1 MATFDDLE
9 CDAVSNFD
17 GRGYLFSGEGFVFIH
32 GKVFLLKLLAKLVL
46 DLQIL
51 LISCQWISILNK
63 IFRLLLALLLL
74 NNKTATREIG
84 SKYFWIYLY

>member
-9 CDAVSNFD
+9 GDAISNFD
-17 GRGYLFSGEGFVFIH
+17 GGGDLFGGEGFILIH
-32 GKVFLLKLLAKLVL
+32 GKVFLLNLFAKLVL

-51 LISCQWISILNK
+51 LISCQRISILNK
-63 IFRLLLALLLL
+63 ILGLLLALLLL

-84 SKYFWIYLY
+84 SRYF